1 MEKCISS
8 SFLINITHHFHY
20 NIVITIIFHISHPIL
35 IAATSTITL
44 ILTSLSL
51 FLNKLFST
59 SHLMMSMH
67 DEVHHYH
74 VKIYIKPCLS
84 NVTCQKQV
92 WYSILIWD
100 GSTESQYAIKLG
112 AIILP
117 LQNTGGLNHIQASI
131 TICFF
136 THINSFNS

>member
-1 MEKCISS
+1 
-8 SFLINITHHFHY
+8 
-20 NIVITIIFHISHPIL
+20 
-35 IAATSTITL
+35 
-44 ILTSLSL
+44 
-51 FLNKLFST
+51 
-59 SHLMMSMH
+59 MMSMH

-74 VKIYIKPCLS
+74 VKNYIKPCLS

-112 AIILP
+112 AITLP

-131 TICFF
+131 KICFF
-136 THINSFNS
+136 THINSFNSWSTGYRI

>member
-59 SHLMMSMH
+59 SHLMMSIH
-67 DEVHHYH
+67 DD
-74 VKIYIKPCLS
+74 IYIKPCLS
-84 NVTCQKQV
+84 NITCQKQV